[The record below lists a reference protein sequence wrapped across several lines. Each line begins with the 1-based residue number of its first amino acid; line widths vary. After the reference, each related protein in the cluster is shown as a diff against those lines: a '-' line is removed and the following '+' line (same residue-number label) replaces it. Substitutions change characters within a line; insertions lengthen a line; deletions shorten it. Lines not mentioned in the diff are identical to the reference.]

1 MSTGAVSIRFWHPC
15 MDLNFLGELLRLPC
29 FRRWTAG
36 DDRVTPKGDPLPG
49 KYKESYWVSR
59 LDFSERLRFVK
70 ELTKLVTLVSS
81 TQDALVQFQESGGRI
96 GIYLSLPGKSNIGDD
111 IDPSLLS
118 LMGKLGI
125 TFMIEVMPGA

>member
-1 MSTGAVSIRFWHPC
+1 M
-15 MDLNFLGELLRLPC
+15 
-29 FRRWTAG
+29 WTAG

-96 GIYLSLPGKSNIGDD
+96 GIYLSLPGKSNVGDD
-111 IDPSLLS
+111 IDPSLLF